1 MTGSKNRTVL
11 LALALL
17 AIGALA
23 GGIFGGSPKDNGQ
36 PADDRLKSF
45 AQMLAVLED
54 NYVGEIDSSEL
65 VENAIQGMLQGL
77 DPHSNYL
84 DRDTF
89 AEMRDEQRGKFYGL
103 GIQINKPGA
112 EKPLTIIAP
121 IENTPAH
128 RAGLH
133 AGDIIFAIEGE
144 ETSTLSLHQAVRRL
158 KGDKGTEVTITVQ
171 RPSEGSTFDVT
182 LKRDEVPTSSI
193 RVAYMIEAGTGYIR
207 IANFTST
214 TARELDESLRAL
226 ESQGM
231 RRLVLDLRSNPG
243 GLLDQAVEVS
253 KRFLPS
259 GKLLVYTRGRVHGS
273 DQDYI
278 AAKDAERPDVD
289 LVVLVDRHSASA
301 SEIVAGAVQDHDRG
315 LLVGERTFGKGLVQR
330 VIPLRN
336 GGAVALTTAKYYTPS
351 GRLIQRDFSDV
362 DDYFLDRRMGDDPDD
377 VEPLPPIEDEEPIE
391 NLEIFYTLGAGR
403 EVYGGGGITPDY
415 RVPSARASILLSRLI
430 RQNIIFDF
438 AVQYAEDH
446 PDLKE
451 GFELE
456 EDDVAG
462 FRAFLDEREFEYSEE
477 AFEENLEDIA
487 RQIRAQVSK
496 VRWDENAESR
506 VLAEGD
512 DQIQKALT
520 LFDEAASL
528 AEISDESG
536 GAKAELI
543 LPNPSL

>member
-1 MTGSKNRTVL
+1 MTRTNNRTVL
-11 LALALL
+11 LALAVV
-17 AIGALA
+17 ALSATA
-23 GGIFGGSPKDNGQ
+23 GGLFGGPTADGQ
-36 PADDRLKSF
+36 PTEDRLQAF
-45 AQMLAVLED
+45 GQILAVLED
-54 NYVGEIDSSEL
+54 NYVGEVDSSEL

-84 DRDTF
+84 DREVF
-89 AEMRDEQRGKFYGL
+89 SEMRDEQRGKFYGL
-103 GIQINKPGA
+103 GIQINKPGP

-121 IENTPAH
+121 IEDTPAY

-133 AGDIIFAIEGE
+133 AGDIISAIEGE

-171 RPSEGSTFDVT
+171 RPSDGSTFDVT
-182 LKRDEVPTSSI
+182 LTRDEVPTNSI
-193 RVAYMIEAGTGYIR
+193 RVAYMIQPGTGYLR
-207 IANFTST
+207 ISNFTST
-214 TARELDESLRAL
+214 TARELDDTLGEL
-226 ESQGM
+226 ESRGM
-231 RRLVLDLRSNPG
+231 TRLILDLRSNPG

-253 KRFLPS
+253 KRFLPA

-278 AAKDAERPDVD
+278 AAKDADRPEVD

-362 DDYFLDRRMGDDPDD
+362 EDYFLDRRDGGGEE
-377 VEPLPPIEDEEPIE
+377 VEDSDMPEGEKDEAPEE
-391 NLEIFYTLGAGR
+391 NLEVFYTLGAGR

-415 RVPSARASILLSRLI
+415 VITSPRASVLLSRLI
-430 RQNIIFDF
+430 RQNLVFDF
-438 AVQYAEDH
+438 AVHYAETH
-446 PDLKE
+446 PDLDE
-451 GFELE
+451 GFTLDDE
-456 EDDVAG
+456 DVAAFRG
-462 FRAFLDEREFEYSEE
+462 FLEEREFEYSEE
-477 AFEENLEDIA
+477 NFGEDRDDIV

-496 VRWDENAESR
+496 VLWDENAESR

-512 DQIQKALT
+512 EQIQKALT
-520 LFDEAASL
+520 LFDEAARLAAVSL
-528 AEISDESG
+528 DGG
-536 GAKAELI
+536 GAKAELV
-543 LPNPSL
+543 LPD